1 MTCST
6 FLPERLVHDDRCAV
20 FHFQWGVAFLTS
32 NVDVRPIQ
40 LER

>member
-20 FHFQWGVAFLTS
+20 FHLKWKVTFLTR
-32 NVDVRPIQ
+32 NVDVRPVQ
-40 LER
+40 FER